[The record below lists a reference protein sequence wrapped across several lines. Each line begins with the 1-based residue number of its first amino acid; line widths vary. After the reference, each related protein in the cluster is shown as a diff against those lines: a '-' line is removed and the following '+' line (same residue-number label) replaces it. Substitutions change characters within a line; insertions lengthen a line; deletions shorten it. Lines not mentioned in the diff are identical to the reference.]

1 MRLKSPN
8 AAARVC
14 VLVSFCV
21 LVATA
26 VMAAP
31 ASAALPEGRVYEMV
45 SPPDK
50 GPFFATGPLVGAGG
64 ERIAFFGTGA
74 FSGSPT
80 GLTSATG
87 YLASRS
93 PLGWQTSPLAPPP
106 ALARLVQLDAPNDF
120 SPDLGLSVSVVD
132 FAPEHS
138 VSQSSQVVYV
148 HSSDAPD
155 AVESFV
161 PLSPPFS
168 TLKEPSVV
176 FYEGA
181 SADFGRVIYKTK
193 VALTGEDTT
202 PGGVPRLYEST
213 SSSPSSLKLVG
224 VDDSGKAMSSCEV
237 WLGELHTTAFHAVSA
252 DGSEVFFTACGGLF
266 VRVNGSKTLQISGSA
281 LFQGASSDGSKVFF
295 TEGGSLYE
303 DEIEAGA
310 VTAHVL
316 VAEGVQGVTRIS
328 EDGSHVY
335 FVSTGEL
342 TSEVNNPELG
352 QKAHAGADNLY
363 MYDTLTPET
372 KFVAELCGGKETSG
386 SVTGVGQCPGS
397 ESDQRLWQAEDVR
410 PAQTSGCLEEEAA
423 TCESGRYLAFDT
435 YAQLIHSGPE
445 ADKDTA
451 LDVYRYDART
461 GRIRR
466 VSVGVEGHDHNGN
479 EAFDAT
485 IAAPRFREGKLK
497 EQYDLEDRAISENG
511 TVVFATAEP
520 LSVDAVNGLQN
531 LYAWHEAGG
540 EGSAGMISSGSSATS
555 DEKPV
560 IDVSGRDVFFQ
571 TTAGLV
577 PQDSDGLSDVYD
589 ARIEGGFPAAPVQ
602 AGGCSGAAC
611 QGPPS
616 VPALL
621 APPASATFSGL
632 GNPPP
637 PPSANPAVK
646 RAVVKPLTNAQK
658 LAGALRACK
667 KKPKSQRKRCE
678 SQAHKRYAKK
688 ASESGRR
695 A

>member
-1 MRLKSPN
+1 MRLKRSN

-26 VMAAP
+26 VMAVP
-31 ASAALPEGRVYEMV
+31 AHAALPEGRVYEMV

-50 GPFFATGPLVGAGG
+50 GPFYAGNPVVGAGG
-64 ERIAFFGTGA
+64 ERIAFYGSGA
-74 FSGSPT
+74 FAGSPA
-80 GLTSATG
+80 GQAIGTG

-93 PLGWQTSPLAPPP
+93 SAGWQTSPLAYPP
-106 ALARLVQLDAPNDF
+106 ALSRLVFGKAPADF
-120 SPDLGLSVSVVD
+120 SADLGLSASVVD

-138 VSQSSQVVYV
+138 VSQSSQVVFV

-155 AVESFV
+155 VVESFV
-161 PLSPPFS
+161 PLSPPIS
-168 TLKEPSVV
+168 TLTENSMV
-176 FYEGA
+176 FYESA
-181 SADFGRVIYKTK
+181 SADFGKLIYSSNK
-193 VALTGEDTT
+193 ALIGSDPT
-202 PGGVPRLYEST
+202 PGGVERLYEST

-224 VDDSGKAMSSCEV
+224 VDEMGCEV
-237 WLGELHTTAFHAVSA
+237 TLGNGSYGSATTKFHAVSA
-252 DGSEVFFTACGGLF
+252 DGSEVFFTACGVLY
-266 VRVNGSKTLQISGSA
+266 VRVNGSKTVEISPSGS
-281 LFQGASSDGSKVFF
+281 FQGASSDGSKVFF
-295 TEGGSLYE
+295 TEGASLYE

-310 VTAHVL
+310 VTESHVL
-316 VAEGVQGVTRIS
+316 LAEGVQGVTRIS

-335 FVSTGEL
+335 FVSGDVL
-342 TSEVNNPELG
+342 TSSKNGLEQEAV
-352 QKAHAGADNLY
+352 AHAENLY
-363 MYDTLTPET
+363 VYDTLIPET
-372 KFVAELCGGKETSG
+372 KFVAELCSGLETSG
-386 SVTGVGQCPGS
+386 SVHGVPQCPGGG
-397 ESDQRLWQAEDVR
+397 SDERLWEHFDEQR
-410 PAQTSGCLEEEAA
+410 PVQTNGCREGVA
-423 TCESGRYLAFDT
+423 TCEPGRYLAFDT
-435 YAQLIHSGPE
+435 YAQLIRSGPE
-445 ADKDTA
+445 ADRDTA
-451 LDVYRYDART
+451 LDVYRYDALT

-479 EAFDAT
+479 NDAFDAT
-485 IAAPRFREGKLK
+485 IVAKNFRDGLVET
-497 EQYDLEDRAISENG
+497 QYDLMDRAISENG

-531 LYAWHEAGG
+531 VYAWHEAGG
-540 EGSAGMISSGSSATS
+540 EGSVGMISSGSSATL
-555 DEKPV
+555 DETPV
-560 IDVSGRDVFFQ
+560 IDVSGRDVFFE

-577 PQDSDGLSDVYD
+577 PQDTDGLKDVYD

-632 GNPPP
+632 GNPA

-658 LAGALRACK
+658 LAGALRTCK

-678 SQAHKRYAKK
+678 SQARKRYAKK
-688 ASESGRR
+688 ASKSGRR

>member
-1 MRLKSPN
+1 MRLKRSN

-26 VMAAP
+26 VMAVP
-31 ASAALPEGRVYEMV
+31 AHAALPEARVYEMV

-50 GPFFATGPLVGAGG
+50 GPFGAGKPVVGAGG
-64 ERIAFFGTGA
+64 ERIAFYGSGA
-74 FSGSPT
+74 FAGSPA
-80 GLTSATG
+80 GLTLGTG

-93 PLGWQTSPLAPPP
+93 SLGWQTSPLAPPA
-106 ALARLVQLDAPNDF
+106 ALSPLVGLDEPNDF
-120 SPDLGLSVSVVD
+120 SPDLGLSTSVLD

-138 VSQSSQVVYV
+138 VSQSSQVVFL

-155 AVESFV
+155 VVENFT
-161 PLSPPFS
+161 PLSPPIT
-168 TLKEPSVV
+168 TLTENSVV

-181 SADFGRVIYKTK
+181 SADFGRLVYSSKQ
-193 VALTGEDTT
+193 ALIGSDPTA
-202 PGGVPRLYEST
+202 GGVPRLYEST
-213 SSSPSSLKLVG
+213 SSSPSSLKLVA
-224 VDDSGKAMSSCEV
+224 VDDSGKVLSTSCEV
-237 WLGELHTTAFHAVSA
+237 WQGSHGTTKFHAVSA
-252 DGSEVFFTACGGLF
+252 DEVFFEVCGALY
-266 VRVNGSKTLQISGSA
+266 VRVNGSKTVQISGSA

-295 TEGGSLYE
+295 TEGASLYE

-310 VTAHVL
+310 VTRKVL
-316 VAEGVQGVTRIS
+316 ISDATVGVTRIS

-335 FVSTGEL
+335 FVSNQRIPGLLNGLEPKQ
-342 TSEVNNPELG
+342 EAV
-352 QKAHAGADNLY
+352 AGAENLY
-363 MYDTLTPET
+363 MYNTLTPET

-386 SVTGVGQCPGS
+386 SVTGVRQCPGS
-397 ESDQRLWQAEDVR
+397 ESDQRLWQAEDER
-410 PAQTSGCLEEEAA
+410 PVQTSGCFEGAA

-435 YAQLIHSGPE
+435 YAQLIGSGPE
-445 ADKDTA
+445 VDKDTA
-451 LDVYRYDART
+451 LDVYRYDALT

-479 EAFDAT
+479 NDAFDAT
-485 IAAPRFREGKLK
+485 IATPRFGENSVNA
-497 EQYDLEDRAISENG
+497 QYELESRAISENG
-511 TVVFATAEP
+511 TVVFTTAEP

-531 LYAWHEAGG
+531 VYVWHEEDGR
-540 EGSAGMISSGSSATS
+540 GSAGMISSGSSVTS
-555 DEKPV
+555 DEHPV

-577 PQDSDGLSDVYD
+577 PQDTDGLPDVYD

-632 GNPPP
+632 GNPA

-646 RAVVKPLTNAQK
+646 KVVVKPLTDAQK
-658 LAGALRACK
+658 LASALRACR

-688 ASESGRR
+688 ASKSGRR